1 MNLSATKKVFSNFE
15 WYDLNDP
22 SEEELREFSEEH
34 NLDFLQI
41 HDVLQTGHLPKH
53 EKVKGYDFIILRPYS
68 EDIGETENSVTS
80 ITNKISFFLG
90 PKKLITIHRVRFPFL
105 DKYFKINKNVAL
117 IKTFLLMV
125 NDIIETYREPLERQA
140 KFVAETEKALFFN
153 TIRSMN
159 LAQLYEVR
167 AEVRIFR
174 KLLAITEKVFLHFM
188 VRPTHKGAFQD
199 VKDRLL
205 ELSLLSGEIN
215 DDLNEIMQMYLSLQ
229 SQKSNDVMKTLTIFS
244 AFFLPLT
251 FIAGIYG
258 MNFDFMPE
266 LKTKFGYF
274 FTLGAML
281 VISVAI
287 YLWFRMK
294 KIIG

>member
-274 FTLGAML
+274 YTLGAML